1 MLRFQYHDKETYC
14 LKVGF
19 LFHMLEFFL
28 KSDFLILYY

>member
-1 MLRFQYHDKETYC
+1 MITFQYHDKETYC

-28 KSDFLILYY
+28 KK